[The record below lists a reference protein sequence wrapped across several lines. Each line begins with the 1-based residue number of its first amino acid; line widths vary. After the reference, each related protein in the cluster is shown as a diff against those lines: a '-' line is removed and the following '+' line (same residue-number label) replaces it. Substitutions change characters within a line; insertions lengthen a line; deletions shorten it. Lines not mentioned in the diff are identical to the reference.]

1 MTSIGRVDGLV
12 IDGADTMGL
21 ARFWAGMFDTEIA
34 SIANEGE
41 PNEAQ
46 YVDVAGNGDTPLLRF
61 QRVPEGKA
69 VKNRLHLDIEVEALE
84 PAIARVKE
92 LGGVVI
98 QPVRTEYGYD
108 FAIMGDPEGNEF
120 CLIRP
125 VDRAP
130 TVERRRPF
138 P

>member
-12 IDGADTMGL
+12 IDGDDTMAL
-21 ARFWAGMFDTEIA
+21 ARFWAAMFGTEIA
-34 SIANEGE
+34 SIANEGRA
-41 PNEAQ
+41 NEAH
-46 YVDVAGNGDTPLLRF
+46 YVDIAGTDHTPLLRF

-69 VKNRLHLDIEVEALE
+69 VKNRLHLDIEVAALD
-84 PAIARVKE
+84 PAIARVEE
-92 LGGVVI
+92 LGGAVI

-125 VDRAP
+125 VD
-130 TVERRRPF
+130 
-138 P
+138 